1 MREITPASVMY
12 SARVGEIPAEGGKKF
27 EIWLVGMSR
36 YCRRGDHGSPAF
48 RTKARQAERAGEH
61 CSPLLT
67 RHFRV
72 LTQSVSKL
80 AASSLPEGAFRLLC
94 WGGAWGQVRSAPLR
108 LRELFRRNLRLR
120 ERRVWLCWP
129 AGRGLRRGGASAAPS
144 IPRKG
149 HSPLNPLRPRR

>member
-72 LTQSVSKL
+72 LPQSASKL

-94 WGGAWGQVRSAPLR
+94 WGWAWGQVRSAPLR

-120 ERRVWLCWP
+120 EGRVWLWP